1 MAPVTDPVRIESMTI
16 DVPQP
21 GPANHRRPGSELP
34 LGNDLFVSPQAVSKW
49 ENGESLPDVGTLP
62 GLCKTL
68 GTSADA
74 LLGID
79 SELGIETLGAR
90 LAQRISGLRDKGE
103 RHAALMTALGLLIP
117 TSDMTNQ
124 ERNISYQLSHPDKG
138 LEGLSFWSR
147 SGLVCFAGGE
157 TMEEDMP
164 SSDMVDILR
173 TLVEPE
179 CWPVAFFLLEGPNSF
194 AALMEADLAESARE
208 LTDVLDKLMAA
219 GLLVQD
225 KDGYRLEEHYGLLLA
240 GMIKALCQ
248 ASLREDIGR
257 GILVRSG

>member
-1 MAPVTDPVRIESMTI
+1 MIDPVELGRRIQE
-16 DVPQP
+16 
-21 GPANHRRPGSELP
+21 RRKHQGLTQEQ

-62 GLCKTL
+62 ALCKTL
-68 GTSADA
+68 GTSADT

-90 LAQRISGLRDKGE
+90 LAKRITGLRDKGE
-103 RHAALMTALGLLIP
+103 RHAALMTALGLLVS
-117 TSDMTNQ
+117 TYEMTNQ
-124 ERNISYQLSHPDKG
+124 DRNISYQLSHPDKG
-138 LEGLSFWSR
+138 LVGLSFWSR
-147 SGLVCFAGGE
+147 SGLACFAGSE
-157 TMEEDMP
+157 ALEEDMP

-219 GLLVQD
+219 GLLVLD
-225 KDGYRLEEHYGLLLA
+225 KDGYRLEEDYGLLLA

-257 GILVRSG
+257 GILVRSGWTAASKKG

>member
-1 MAPVTDPVRIESMTI
+1 MIDPVELGRKIQE
-16 DVPQP
+16 
-21 GPANHRRPGSELP
+21 RRKHQGLTQEQ

-90 LAQRISGLRDKGE
+90 LAQRIGGLRDNGE
-103 RHAALMTALGLLIP
+103 RHAALMTALGLLMP
-117 TSDMTNQ
+117 TCDMTNQ
-124 ERNISYQLSHPDKG
+124 DRNISYQLSDPDKG
-138 LEGLSFWSR
+138 LARLSFWSR

-157 TMEEDMP
+157 ALEEDMP
-164 SSDMVDILR
+164 SPNMMDILR

-179 CWPVAFFLLEGPNSF
+179 CWPVAFSLLGGPKNS
-194 AALMEADLAESARE
+194 AALMAAELAESAQA
-208 LTDVLDKLMAA
+208 LAKVLGRLMAA

-225 KDGYRLEEHYGLLLA
+225 RDGYRLEEDFGLFLA
-240 GMIKALCQ
+240 GMIKALL
-248 ASLREDIGR
+248 SGELERGYGERDIGA
-257 GILVRSG
+257 

>member
-1 MAPVTDPVRIESMTI
+1 MSTYFCDGT
-16 DVPQP
+16 
-21 GPANHRRPGSELP
+21 L
-34 LGNDLFVSPQAVSKW
+34 
-49 ENGESLPDVGTLP
+49 DVGTLP

-103 RHAALMTALGLLIP
+103 RHAALMTALGLLVP
-117 TSDMTNQ
+117 TYETTNQ
-124 ERNISYQLSHPDKG
+124 DRNISYQLSHPDRG

-147 SGLVCFAGGE
+147 TGLVCFAGGE
-157 TMEEDMP
+157 ALEEDLP
-164 SSDMVDILR
+164 SSNMMEILR

-179 CWPVAFFLLEGPNSF
+179 CLPVAFSLLGGPKTS
-194 AALMEADLAESARE
+194 AALMAAELAESGQA
-208 LTDVLDKLMAA
+208 LTDVLGKLMEA

-225 KDGYRLEEHYGLLLA
+225 KDGYRLEEDYGLLLA
-240 GMIKALCQ
+240 GMIKAICL

-257 GILVRSG
+257 GILVHSTKE

>member
-1 MAPVTDPVRIESMTI
+1 MIDPVALGRRIQE
-16 DVPQP
+16 
-21 GPANHRRPGSELP
+21 RRKHQGFTQEQ

-62 GLCKTL
+62 ALCKTL

-74 LLGID
+74 MLGID
-79 SELGIETLGAR
+79 SELGIETVGAK
-90 LAQRISGLRDKGE
+90 LAQRISGLRDKKE

-117 TSDMTNQ
+117 TCDMTNQ
-124 ERNISYQLSHPDKG
+124 DRNISYQLSHPDKG

-157 TMEEDMP
+157 ALEEDLP
-164 SSDMVDILR
+164 SSNMMEILR

-179 CWPVAFFLLEGPNSF
+179 CWPVAFFLLKGPQNF
-194 AALMEADLAESARE
+194 APLLAAELAGSEQALTDALGKLME
-208 LTDVLDKLMAA
+208 A

-225 KDGYRLEEHYGLLLA
+225 RDGYRLEEDFGLFLA
-240 GMIKALCQ
+240 GMIKALCL
-248 ASLREDIGR
+248 ASLREDMER